1 MVSQLS
7 QVAFYFALA
16 FLLYFLSANAD
27 GNSYVRCAYNTGNAE
42 AR

>member
-16 FLLYFLSANAD
+16 FLLYFLSANTD
-27 GNSYVRCAYNTGNAE
+27 GNTYDALIYNTGNAE